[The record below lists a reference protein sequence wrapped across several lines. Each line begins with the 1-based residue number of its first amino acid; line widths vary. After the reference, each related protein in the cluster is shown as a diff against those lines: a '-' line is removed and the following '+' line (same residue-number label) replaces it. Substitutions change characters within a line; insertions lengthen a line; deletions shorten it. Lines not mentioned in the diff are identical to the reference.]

1 MSKYTELM
9 LDVACG
15 DASEYD
21 AYIEQAIGKINV
33 SNAIFALESKIAE
46 LPEGEEFMCVQEAAD
61 AGLPFV
67 QEEAVEV
74 SCEAVKQQ
82 LTAFYD
88 LINNTAKKVQSACDK
103 DMKLLI
109 AFGKKNGVALGGNF
123 EEFVNNLASKVTGA
137 KFSDKKF
144 IKGKYAVKL
153 AESFGKGMINLM
165 AAYGLSIEVSDPI
178 IDGIIGKANKAAE
191 VSTVRCIE
199 GKLTDGGKA
208 LATEKIT
215 SRGFHY
221 TDSPKSKD
229 FVQMAIALYTVLN
242 VAKDV
247 ASTTSK
253 SKKAAIANMNK
264 CMDNDTLKAKRITR
278 SCEGINDDIKKW
290 TSNLTSVVDSITTAF
305 GDSVYAINEVGT
317 K

>member
-1 MSKYTELM
+1 MKYSELM

-15 DASEYD
+15 DASEHD
-21 AYIEQAIGKINV
+21 AYIESAIGKINV

-46 LPEGEEFMCVQEAAD
+46 LPEDGDFMCVQEAAD
-61 AGLPFV
+61 AGLPSNKA
-67 QEEAVEV
+67 EATAV

-82 LTAFYD
+82 LVAFYE
-88 LINNTAKKVQSACDK
+88 LIVATAKKVKDATDK

-123 EEFVNNLASKVTGA
+123 EEFVNNLADKVSGA

-144 IKGKYAVKL
+144 LKGKHAVKL
-153 AESFGKGMINLM
+153 AESYGKGMINLL
-165 AAYGLSIEVSDPI
+165 AAYGLSVDTSDAI
-178 IDGIIGKANKAAE
+178 MSGIVGKANKASE

-208 LATEKIT
+208 LATEKIV

-229 FVQMAIALYTVLN
+229 FVQLALALYTVLN
-242 VAKDV
+242 ISKEVADV
-247 ASTTSK
+247 AGK
-253 SKKAAIANMNK
+253 SKKAALANMNK
-264 CMDNDTLKAKRITR
+264 CMDNDTLKARRITR

>member
-15 DASEYD
+15 DASEED

-46 LPEGEEFMCVQEAAD
+46 LPEDGEFLCVQEAAD
-61 AGLPFV
+61 AGLPSSKA
-67 QEEAVEV
+67 EATAV

-82 LTAFYD
+82 LVAFYD

-109 AFGKKNGVALGGNF
+109 AFGKKNGVALGNNF
-123 EEFVNNLASKVTGA
+123 EEFVNNLSDKVSGA

-153 AESFGKGMINLM
+153 AESYGKGMINLL
-165 AAYGLSIEVSDPI
+165 AAYGLSVETSDNI
-178 IDGIIGKANKAAE
+178 ISSVVGNPSKAAE

-199 GKLTDGGKA
+199 SKLTDGGKA

-215 SRGFHY
+215 SKGSHY
-221 TDSPKSKD
+221 TDAPKVKD
-229 FVQMAIALYTVLN
+229 FVQFANSLYTVLN
-242 VAKDV
+242 IAKDV
-247 ASTTSK
+247 AATTSK
-253 SKKAAIANMNK
+253 NKKAAIANMNK

-290 TSNLTSVVDSITTAF
+290 TANMTTVIDSITTAF
-305 GDSVYAINEVGT
+305 GDSVYAINEVSN

>member
-1 MSKYTELM
+1 MKYSELM

-15 DASEYD
+15 DASEHD
-21 AYIEQAIGKINV
+21 AYIESAIGKINV
-33 SNAIFALESKIAE
+33 SYAIFALESKIAE
-46 LPEGEEFMCVQEAAD
+46 LPEDGDFMCVQEAAD
-61 AGLPFV
+61 AGLPSNKA
-67 QEEAVEV
+67 EATAV

-82 LTAFYD
+82 LTAFYE
-88 LINNTAKKVQSACDK
+88 LINATAKKVRDACDK

-123 EEFVNNLASKVTGA
+123 EEFVNNLADKVSGA
-137 KFSDKKF
+137 KFADKKF
-144 IKGKYAVKL
+144 LKGKHAVKL
-153 AESFGKGMINLM
+153 AEAFGKGMINLL
-165 AAYGLSIEVSDPI
+165 AAYGLSVDTSDAI
-178 IDGIIGKANKAAE
+178 MSSIVGKANKASE

-199 GKLTDGGKA
+199 SKLTDGGKA

-229 FVQMAIALYTVLN
+229 FVQLSLALYTVLN
-242 VAKDV
+242 LAKEVAD
-247 ASTTSK
+247 TTGK
-253 SKKAAIANMNK
+253 SKKAAISNMSR
-264 CMDNDTLKAKRITR
+264 CMDNDTLKARRITR

>member
-1 MSKYTELM
+1 MNKYSELM

-15 DASEYD
+15 DASDID
-21 AYIEQAIGKINV
+21 AYIEEAKGKINV
-33 SNAIFALESKIAE
+33 SNAIFALECSIINDE
-46 LPEGEEFMCVQEAAD
+46 CDSMCIQEAAE
-61 AGLPFV
+61 AGLPTDK
-67 QEEAVEV
+67 EGATGV

-82 LTAFYD
+82 LIAFYD
-88 LINNTAKKVQSACDK
+88 LINNTAKKVQTACDK

-109 AFGKKNGVALGGNF
+109 AFGKKNGIALGGNF
-123 EEFVNNLASKVTGA
+123 EEFVNNLASKISGA

-153 AESFGKGMINLM
+153 AESYCKGMINLM
-165 AAYGLSIEVSDPI
+165 AAYGLSVETTDNI
-178 IDGIIGKANKAAE
+178 ISGIVGKANKASE

-199 GKLTDGGKA
+199 SKITDGGKA
-208 LATEKIT
+208 LATDKIT
-215 SRGFHY
+215 SRGSHY

-229 FVQMAIALYTVLN
+229 FVQMAIALYTILN
-242 VAKDV
+242 ISKDV

-253 SKKAAIANMNK
+253 SKKAAIANMHK
-264 CMDNDTLKAKRITR
+264 CMDNDTLKAKRVTR

-290 TSNLTSVVDSITTAF
+290 TSNLSSVVDSITTAF

-317 K
+317 N

>member
-9 LDVACG
+9 LDIACG
-15 DASEYD
+15 DASEHD

-33 SNAIFALESKIAE
+33 SNTIFALESKIAE
-46 LPEGEEFMCVQEAAD
+46 LPEDGEFMCVQEAAD
-61 AGLPFV
+61 AGLP
-67 QEEAVEV
+67 ANKADATAV
-74 SCEAVKQQ
+74 SCEAVKQE
-82 LTAFYD
+82 LAAFYD
-88 LINNTAKKVQSACDK
+88 LINSTAKKVKSVCDK

-109 AFGKKNGVALGGNF
+109 AFGKKNGIALGNNY
-123 EEFVNNLASKVTGA
+123 EEFVNNLGEKVSGA

-144 IKGKYAVKL
+144 LKGKYAVKL
-153 AESFGKGMINLM
+153 AESFGKGMINLL
-165 AAYGLSIEVSDPI
+165 AAYGLSVETTDKL
-178 IDGIIGKANKAAE
+178 IDDVVGKFNKASE

-208 LATEKIT
+208 LATEKIV
-215 SRGFHY
+215 SRGLHY
-221 TDSPKSKD
+221 TDSPKQKD
-229 FVQMAIALYTVLN
+229 FVQFAIALYTVLN
-242 VAKDV
+242 IANAVAE
-247 ASTTSK
+247 TTTK

-290 TSNLTSVVDSITTAF
+290 TSNLTTVVDSITISF